1 MRTRTWEDTST
12 GTEEAAVVVT
22 GMRTVAIIST
32 EEIRIAVTSST
43 IRTSTMID
51 ATEVEVVGTGT
62 ENEIV
67 EAVIGRTAA
76 RATQTIGGAS
86 DRIFC

>member
-1 MRTRTWEDTST
+1 MRTRTWADTST
-12 GTEEAAVVVT
+12 GTEEAVVVVT

-51 ATEVEVVGTGT
+51 AMEVVGTGT

-76 RATQTIGGAS
+76 RATRTIGGAS